1 MFKQALDEVL
11 LGKDLSEEL
20 AEGAVVALL
29 KGEVDEIKQASFLT
43 ALKIKGETPQEVAA
57 FARTMRKFAE
67 PVNTHGM
74 DVIDLAGTGGDGKAT
89 FNVSTSVA
97 FVIGGLDVK
106 VAKHG
111 NHGVSGPVGSADV
124 LGALGIP
131 YNVEKEMV
139 EDCLKENGVA
149 FLYAPRFQPATGNV
163 AKVRRTLGF
172 RTIFNILGPLTNPAS
187 PTSQLMGIYD
197 ESMAATAAN
206 VLVELG
212 AKRAM
217 VVRSFDGMDEVSALT
232 LTKVYENNQGEE
244 KNYVIN
250 PLDYGFTGGDKNF
263 ANCVVKSAKES
274 ADLITQILSGEKGL
288 ARDMV
293 AINAAAAIYVYG
305 FAKDLAEGIKMANE
319 SIDSGAALAKLQQMQ
334 KWGKHINNIAS

>member
-1 MFKQALDEVL
+1 MFKKALDEVM

-43 ALKIKGETPQEVAA
+43 ALKIKGETPQEVEV

-67 PVNTHGM
+67 PLNTYGM

-97 FVIGGLDVK
+97 FVIGGVDVK

-131 YNVEKEMV
+131 YNVEKDLIEQ
-139 EDCLKENGVA
+139 CLKENGVA

-172 RTIFNILGPLTNPAS
+172 RTIFNILGPLTNPS
-187 PTSQLMGIYD
+187 NPSSQLMGIYD
-197 ESMAATAAN
+197 EKMAATAAN

-217 VVRSFDGMDEVSALT
+217 VVRSVDGMDEVSALT
-232 LTKVYENNQGEE
+232 LTKVYENSYG
-244 KNYVIN
+244 KKSTYTIN
-250 PLDYGFTGGDKNF
+250 PKDYGFDGGDKNF
-263 ANCVVKSAKES
+263 AHCVVKSAQES
-274 ADLITQILSGEKGL
+274 ASLITRILEGEKSL

-293 AINAAAAIYVYG
+293 VINSAAALYIYDKV
-305 FAKDLAEGIKMANE
+305 KDLAEGIKLANE
-319 SIDSGAALAKLQQMQ
+319 SIDSGAALDKLRQMQ
-334 KWGKHINNIAS
+334 KWGKEVGTIAS